1 MYQRRLFG
9 LDMEIEF
16 LVMSFC
22 LTNAPAGLMDL
33 MNRMFQNYL
42 DLFVIVFIDD
52 ILVYSKNEG
61 DHRSHLRMVLRILKE
76 HQSFS
81 IYIKCEF
88 FLRSEFL
95 GHIITSER
103 VEVDLRKMGAV
114 KNWPG
119 H

>member
-1 MYQRRLFG
+1 
-9 LDMEIEF
+9 
-16 LVMSFC
+16 MSLG
-22 LTNAPAGLMDL
+22 LTNEPAALIYL
-33 MNRMFQNYL
+33 MNMVFQNFL
-42 DLFVIVFIDD
+42 GSFVTVFIDD

-61 DHRSHLRMVLRILKE
+61 DHRSHLRVVLRILKE

-88 FLRSEFL
+88 FLRSKFL

>member
-1 MYQRRLFG
+1 
-9 LDMEIEF
+9 
-16 LVMSFC
+16 MSLG
-22 LTNAPAGLMDL
+22 LTNEPAAFIYL
-33 MNRMFQNYL
+33 MNKVFQNFL
-42 DLFVIVFIDD
+42 GSFVTVFIDD